1 MDPMLEAFIQESR
14 ENLEAAGAC
23 FLELEK
29 KPSDV
34 EIMNDLFRSI
44 HTMKGSSGLFD
55 IAPFTRVVHAAE
67 DVLDVAREGG
77 LDLTPESVDLFL
89 DSLDQV
95 SVWIDDL
102 EKTGELPE
110 TAEAEG
116 QILSKQ
122 LRNLLS
128 SIDTSDG
135 VLEQRDTSENTNAA
149 KLVNDTPKW
158 FKQVDDSARL
168 ACFSNADDDVLAI
181 VYTPNVDCFF
191 NGDDPIHTIQGIPGL
206 KWFSI
211 HNNND
216 WGDEEKIDPFHC
228 NLHFYCLVN
237 AKETKVRNYL
247 KYVVEQ
253 AEIIKL
259 QPTQLIIPVG
269 DLGDLSDKV
278 IYETLLENATN
289 AIHKGEYES
298 LKCSL
303 KPLLEI
309 GSAELIQT
317 SALAWMRALLNQSEP
332 SKPWLEALLDVIRT
346 GIFIPPDNKHSEIT
360 EDHHLLDTQLAKITS
375 AQQPAEEDGG
385 TTQNKVVDKKSL
397 EISTFIHDFFVT
409 QLKILNMPHSTKLLA
424 GKVASTQK
432 LLERVFIQIGWDE
445 LVVNLEKAAL
455 VCIEEASSQP
465 LAMSLQHCINAK
477 LSNDKATEVTNL
489 EVTSIASQTE
499 IQTEPTLYEAEQI
512 SVPNRRESERRVS
525 DDLADQKVTT
535 KFLRVDQE
543 RIDMLMDLVGELV
556 VAKNALPF
564 LARRAEEE
572 FKVKELSKEI
582 KSLYSVINRLS
593 EELQNAMMSVRMVP
607 VSSVFKRFP
616 RLVRDLSRRLEKN
629 IELVMEGEETE
640 ADKNVIESL
649 ADPLIHLVRNSLD
662 HGIEMPADR
671 VAAGKPEKGTLTLRA
686 IPHDDQVIIE
696 IIDDGKGID
705 PKVIKKKAYEKGVI
719 NEAQLESMVDQEAI
733 ELIFAAGLSSKD
745 EASDLSGRGVGM
757 DVVRSAVNAAGGSI
771 AITSELNVGSTIK
784 LYLPLSMA
792 VAQVMMIEVDKQVYG
807 VPMDVISETVRVPVE
822 SIERVKN
829 NEAIVLRDKLIPLRR
844 LRNLLGLSEAKNDL
858 AEEAVLVVTLFG
870 EEMGLIIDDFHEGID
885 VIQKPLEGVMSAY
898 PIYAGATLLGDGRV
912 LLILDLKEL
921 M

>member
-1 MDPMLEAFIQESR
+1 MHLMDPMLEAFIQESR

-29 KPSDV
+29 KPSDA

-77 LDLTPESVDLFL
+77 LNLTPESVDLFL

-122 LRNLLS
+122 LRTLLS

-135 VLEQRDTSENTNAA
+135 APEQRDTSENTKPAE
-149 KLVNDTPKW
+149 LVNDTPKW
-158 FKQVDDSARL
+158 FKQIDDSARL
-168 ACFSNADDDVLAI
+168 ACFSNTDDDVLAI
-181 VYTPNVDCFF
+181 VYTPNEDCFF

-211 HNNND
+211 HNNNE

-278 IYETLLENATN
+278 IYESLLEDATK

-298 LKCSL
+298 LKRSL

-317 SALAWMRALLNQSEP
+317 SALAWMRALLNKSEP

-346 GIFIPPDNKHSEIT
+346 GIFIPPDNQHSEISK
-360 EDHHLLDTQLAKITS
+360 DHRLLDTQLAKITS
-375 AQQPAEEDGG
+375 DQQPAKEDGG
-385 TTQNKVVDKKSL
+385 TTQNKIVDKKSL
-397 EISTFIHDFFVT
+397 EIPAFIHDFFVT

-465 LAMSLQHCINAK
+465 LARSLQHCINAK
-477 LSNDKATEVTNL
+477 LGNEKATEVTL
-489 EVTSIASQTE
+489 IASQAE
-499 IQTEPTLYEAEQI
+499 MQAEPTSYESEQI

-525 DDLADQKVTT
+525 DDLADKKVTT

-662 HGIEMPADR
+662 HGIEIPADR

-705 PKVIKKKAYEKGVI
+705 PSIIKKKAYEKGVI
-719 NEAQLESMVDQEAI
+719 NEAQLDSMSDQEAI

-792 VAQVMMIEVDKQVYG
+792 VAQVMIIEVDKQVYG

-844 LRNLLGLSEAKNDL
+844 LRNLLGLSEAEKDL
-858 AEEAVLVVTLFG
+858 TEEAVLVVTLLG

-885 VIQKPLEGVMSAY
+885 VIQKPLEGVMSSY

>member
-1 MDPMLEAFIQESR
+1 
-14 ENLEAAGAC
+14 
-23 FLELEK
+23 
-29 KPSDV
+29 
-34 EIMNDLFRSI
+34 
-44 HTMKGSSGLFD
+44 
-55 IAPFTRVVHAAE
+55 
-67 DVLDVAREGG
+67 
-77 LDLTPESVDLFL
+77 
-89 DSLDQV
+89 
-95 SVWIDDL
+95 
-102 EKTGELPE
+102 
-110 TAEAEG
+110 
-116 QILSKQ
+116 
-122 LRNLLS
+122 
-128 SIDTSDG
+128 
-135 VLEQRDTSENTNAA
+135 
-149 KLVNDTPKW
+149 LVNDTPKW
-158 FKQVDDSARL
+158 FKQIDDSARL
-168 ACFSNADDDVLAI
+168 ACFSNTDDDVLAI
-181 VYTPNVDCFF
+181 VYTPNEDCFF

-211 HNNND
+211 HNNNE

-278 IYETLLENATN
+278 IYESLLEDATK

-298 LKCSL
+298 LKRSL

-317 SALAWMRALLNQSEP
+317 SALAWMRALLNKSEP

-346 GIFIPPDNKHSEIT
+346 GIFIPPDNQHSEISK
-360 EDHHLLDTQLAKITS
+360 DHRLLDTQLAKITS
-375 AQQPAEEDGG
+375 DQQPAKEDGG
-385 TTQNKVVDKKSL
+385 TTQNKIVDKKSL
-397 EISTFIHDFFVT
+397 EIPAFIHDFFVT

-465 LAMSLQHCINAK
+465 LARSLQQCINAK
-477 LSNDKATEVTNL
+477 LGNEKATEVTL
-489 EVTSIASQTE
+489 IASQAE
-499 IQTEPTLYEAEQI
+499 MQAEPTSYEAEQI

-662 HGIEMPADR
+662 HGIEIPADR

-705 PKVIKKKAYEKGVI
+705 PSIIKKKAYEKGVI
-719 NEAQLESMVDQEAI
+719 NEAQLDSMSDQEAI

-792 VAQVMMIEVDKQVYG
+792 VAQVMIIEVDKQVYG

-844 LRNLLGLSEAKNDL
+844 LRNLLGLSEAEKDL
-858 AEEAVLVVTLFG
+858 TEEAVLVVTLLG

-885 VIQKPLEGVMSAY
+885 VIQKPLEGVMSSY